1 VKFLAFA
8 AGRTVQRPAT
18 ASEHSSISIP
28 FIRKGFIV
36 KRIFCLPVR
45 TGSIALAAMLTL
57 LAPIT
62 SSWVYAQGTVYYN
75 PYGQGPYGE
84 YSQGYAGSSQAKGN
98 MFPSHDGMFG
108 STEYRYSGYGNV
120 PTGYGHRV
128 DNGISPYVRVYG
140 RSSYYQPSYGAV
152 YVPFGYRGY

>member
-1 VKFLAFA
+1 
-8 AGRTVQRPAT
+8 VQRPAT

-28 FIRKGFIV
+28 FKRKGFIV
-36 KRIFCLPVR
+36 KRIFCLPV
-45 TGSIALAAMLTL
+45 LAAGIVMAVVLAS
-57 LAPIT
+57 LAPAT
-62 SSWVYAQGTVYYN
+62 SSRVYAQAAVYYN

-84 YSQGYAGSSQAKGN
+84 YSQGYAGPSQAKGN

-108 STEYRYSGYGNV
+108 STEYRYEGYGNV

-140 RSSYYQPSYGAV
+140 KSSYYQPSYGAV
-152 YVPFGYRGY
+152 YMPFGYRGY